1 VFLKK
6 ILKYIITHSKKK
18 AFEKKWK
25 KKENLLIFFLK
36 KNFFKFQLSH
46 LQYIWNLFMKTFLFL
61 ADKKNI
67 LFLKNMCSK
76 YLSKEMIHNYN
87 PSTYFEGEM
96 IHNYNPSTYF
106 ERERERNEKL
116 FLVIFIL
123 FILKTCFTNN
133 FLNMI

>member
-1 VFLKK
+1 
-6 ILKYIITHSKKK
+6 
-18 AFEKKWK
+18 
-25 KKENLLIFFLK
+25 
-36 KNFFKFQLSH
+36 
-46 LQYIWNLFMKTFLFL
+46 MKTFLFL